1 MKLSQSYFNP
11 RAPYGARRAAGN
23 HRELAGDI
31 SIHAPHTGR
40 DKRGLLSQ
48 VEATEFQSTRPIRG
62 ATSAHSWQR
71 YSAHL
76 FQSTRPIRGAT
87 NQFLHAGLE
96 IAISIH
102 APHTGRDAEVG
113 ARHISR
119 RYFNPRAPYGARRW
133 VRNQHKTEGRISIHA
148 PHTGRDMAQD
158 GIRREYMPISIHA
171 PHTGR
176 DLHGGVGPGQRMDF
190 NPRAPYGARRI
201 QMRILRKNSLDFNPR
216 APYGARQGDLFWAS
230 FQRNFNPRAP
240 YGARL
245 SAISYFHQVEKN
257 FNPRAPYGARLAR
270 LIFCDCWRCIS
281 IHAPHT
287 GRDYLR
293 H

>member
-87 NQFLHAGLE
+87 YCAEEYHHTESQFQSTRPIRGATNQFLHAGLE

-119 RYFNPRAPYGARRW
+119 RYFNPRAPYGARPTRW
-133 VRNQHKTEGRISIHA
+133 CGTWTANGFQSTRPIRGATHTNADIAEKLIRFQSTRPIRGA
-148 PHTGRDMAQD
+148 TGRFVLGFFSTEFQSTRP
-158 GIRREYMPISIHA
+158 IRGATICHFILPSGRKEFQSTRPIRGA
-171 PHTGR
+171 TG
-176 DLHGGVGPGQRMDF
+176 
-190 NPRAPYGARRI
+190 AAY
-201 QMRILRKNSLDFNPR
+201 ILRLL
-216 APYGARQGDLFWAS
+216 ALY
-230 FQRNFNPRAP
+230 FNPRAP

-245 SAISYFHQVEKN
+245 SSAL
-257 FNPRAPYGARLAR
+257 RR
-270 LIFCDCWRCIS
+270 FCNM
-281 IHAPHT
+281 
-287 GRDYLR
+287 
-293 H
+293 

>member
-87 NQFLHAGLE
+87 YCAEEYHHTESQFQSTRPIRGATNQFLHAGLE

-148 PHTGRDMAQD
+148 PHTGRDSVH
-158 GIRREYMPISIHA
+158 GIQSHHRH
-171 PHTGR
+171 
-176 DLHGGVGPGQRMDF
+176 
-190 NPRAPYGARRI
+190 
-201 QMRILRKNSLDFNPR
+201 DFNPR
-216 APYGARQGDLFWAS
+216 APYGARQETHTLTKAEIP
-230 FQRNFNPRAP
+230 FQSTRPIRGATHAVITPPRAAGFQSTRP
-240 YGARL
+240 IRGAT
-245 SAISYFHQVEKN
+245 
-257 FNPRAPYGARLAR
+257 
-270 LIFCDCWRCIS
+270 WRRT
-281 IHAPHT
+281 A
-287 GRDYLR
+287 
-293 H
+293 